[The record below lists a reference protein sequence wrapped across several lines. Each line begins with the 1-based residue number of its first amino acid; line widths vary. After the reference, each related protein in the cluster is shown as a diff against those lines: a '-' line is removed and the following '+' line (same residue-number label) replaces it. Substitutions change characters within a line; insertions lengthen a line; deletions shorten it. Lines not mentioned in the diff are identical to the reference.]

1 MISYSICLSLSDL
14 FHLVYCP
21 PSPFLSLQMAKFYS
35 FLRLRRIHCTHTYH
49 IFSHSSV
56 DGHLI
61 CFHILTTV
69 NNIAMSMG
77 CIYFFQIIFLFIF
90 KYIPGSEITVS
101 CGIFNFGFFRS
112 CHTIGYFSQWLH
124 RFTFPST
131 VQVSFSPHTHQH
143 LLSVFSSM
151 ITILTGM
158 KWQLI
163 VVLIC
168 IPLTI
173 RNVEHLFMCLLA
185 SSFPLEKCQFGS
197 SAHF

>member
-1 MISYSICLSLSDL
+1 MYCVVVKSMNYSL
-14 FHLVYCP
+14 
-21 PSPFLSLQMAKFYS
+21 
-35 FLRLRRIHCTHTYH
+35 
-49 IFSHSSV
+49 
-56 DGHLI
+56 G
-61 CFHILTTV
+61 CFHALATV
-69 NNIAMSMG
+69 LINSAGINIWMDVSFGITVSSG
-77 CIYFFQIIFLFIF
+77 CVSSS
-90 KYIPGSEITVS
+90 GTTVS